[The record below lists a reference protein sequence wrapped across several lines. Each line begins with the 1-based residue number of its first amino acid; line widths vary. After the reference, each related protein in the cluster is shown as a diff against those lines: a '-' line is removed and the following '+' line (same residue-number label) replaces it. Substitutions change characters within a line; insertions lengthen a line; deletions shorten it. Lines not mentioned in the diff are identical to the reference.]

1 MQETEAAAG
10 GSLLTEGLDA
20 GEAPN
25 PGMVEAGSVPGME
38 QPTPQ
43 YSGDDWRASLPVEL
57 QNEAALSKFSS
68 QEALASSYVNLERQ
82 MGDNIPAP
90 KTDEDWDAV
99 YTKLGRPEEPSAYE
113 FEQVEMPQGMEHD
126 TAGEDYFRTTVH
138 QAGLNDRQAKA
149 LHKSYYQLMVQRH
162 ADAVRAQEHA
172 RQEAERSLR
181 LEQGPAYEQSIGQAR
196 AALKHY
202 ATPEFLKRLDET
214 GMGNDP
220 NMLKVFMRVG
230 KDMGG
235 ETSLV
240 GGHAQ
245 QATPADLEN
254 QISSYREEHSAALYD
269 SSHPEHDRRVKELTA
284 MNNQLYG
291 NSPVIR

>member
-1 MQETEAAAG
+1 MSDVDAG
-10 GSLLTEGLDA
+10 GGTLLTEGLAQDA
-20 GEAPN
+20 GIN
-25 PGMVEAGSVPGME
+25 PGMVEAGGVPGME
-38 QPTPQ
+38 QPAPQ
-43 YSGDDWRASLPVEL
+43 YDGDDWRASLPVEL
-57 QNEAALSKFSS
+57 QGQAALEKFSTT
-68 QEALASSYVNLERQ
+68 EALASSYVNLERQ

-90 KTDEDWDAV
+90 KTDEDWDTV
-99 YTKLGRPEEPSAYE
+99 YTKLGRPEEPTGYE
-113 FEQVEMPQGMEHD
+113 FEQIEMPQGMEHD

-162 ADAVRAQEHA
+162 ADATRAQEHA

-181 LEQGPAYEQSIGQAR
+181 LEQGPAYDQFVGQAKS
-196 AALKHY
+196 ALRTY

-214 GMGNDP
+214 GLGNDP
-220 NMLKVFMRVG
+220 NMLKVFGRIG

-269 SSHPEHDRRVKELTA
+269 SSHPEHDRRVRELTA

-291 NSPVIR
+291 NAPVIR